1 MKDQLESLL
10 EKNMDRRDFLKHV
23 GIGFAALT
31 GLAGLLKTLNSLGA
45 KETPHIVGSYG
56 ASAYGGT
63 AKAPHR

>member
-1 MKDQLESLL
+1 MKDQLDSLL

-31 GLAGLLKTLNSLGA
+31 GMAGLLKTLNSLGG
-45 KETPHIVGSYG
+45 KERPSLGSYG

-63 AKAPHR
+63 AKAPDR